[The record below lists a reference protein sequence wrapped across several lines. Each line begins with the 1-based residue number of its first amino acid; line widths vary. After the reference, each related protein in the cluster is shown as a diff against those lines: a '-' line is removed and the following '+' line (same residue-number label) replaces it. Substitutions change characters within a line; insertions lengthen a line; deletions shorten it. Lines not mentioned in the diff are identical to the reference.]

1 MTKLCVI
8 LVGDNYSD
16 YRDFKQ
22 DLVQHVKG
30 IITDHYDK
38 GFSNSL
44 RERVNGSYV
53 VVKTKFMSMNWA
65 ISFLSIRGRG
75 EGVENELLHGLDII
89 YISYQKE

>member
-44 RERVNGSYV
+44 RERMNG
-53 VVKTKFMSMNWA
+53 TCC
-65 ISFLSIRGRG
+65 G
-75 EGVENELLHGLDII
+75 ENEVYVYELG
-89 YISYQKE
+89 YFISSHTGKGGGV